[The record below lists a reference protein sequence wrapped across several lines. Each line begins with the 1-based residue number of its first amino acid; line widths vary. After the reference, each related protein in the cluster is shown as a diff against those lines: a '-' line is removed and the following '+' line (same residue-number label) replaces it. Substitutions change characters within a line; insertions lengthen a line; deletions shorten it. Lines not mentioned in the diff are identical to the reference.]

1 VCVLDVVFET
11 ELWTVSCGGDSGG
24 WGSGSGG

>member
-11 ELWTVSCGGDSGG
+11 ELWTVSGGSDSGG